1 MKNPYAILLLIT
13 FALRLATALPLRQAG
28 YMDASYTMH
37 VAENLAR
44 GRGLVVDVL
53 WNYLDNPAGLPHPS
67 NLYWMPLPSF
77 LVAPFYALFGA
88 SYRVAQ
94 IPFIILS
101 SFLPLVTFY
110 FSRRI
115 FVRDDYAWAAA
126 LFTAFSGFYTIY
138 WVSPDNFTPFALT
151 ASLCLFFISRG
162 LEREGAGDAS
172 ANAQQRGRGEG
183 ESGRG
188 GAEYFFVAGILAGLS
203 HLSRADGLLLVIVAP
218 IVLIVHAIRN
228 TQSCPEPSR
237 RDATRIT
244 FHPFGF
250 AQGKVSRFTFYFL
263 LGYLLLMSPWFAR
276 NYLAVGSPYPSTG
289 TKTLWLTNYDEMFRY
304 ADDLTLSRYLAWGV
318 GSIIESKV
326 VAAFRN
332 IFIILF
338 SDLQLFLAPFALIGL
353 WQLRRR
359 VEMLPFF
366 FYAVLL
372 YLVMTFA
379 FTFPSWR
386 GSLFHSASAFLPF
399 LAVAVPP
406 GVDAAVHWVARR
418 RRTWEAALAA
428 RFFRVGFVVLAVFF
442 SIFLYAQ
449 GVFGALVGG
458 SSDIPLWNQRDAAY
472 PPLARW
478 LDQNARADDIVMV
491 VDPPTFYNLS
501 HRRAIII
508 PTDSVDA
515 VFDAAQ
521 RYGARYLILEFD
533 HPKPL
538 RALYR
543 REASV
548 PGLTRVADFRDGM
561 GRPAIL
567 FEVAH

>member
-1 MKNPYAILLLIT
+1 
-13 FALRLATALPLRQAG
+13 
-28 YMDASYTMH
+28 
-37 VAENLAR
+37 
-44 GRGLVVDVL
+44 
-53 WNYLDNPAGLPHPS
+53 
-67 NLYWMPLPSF
+67 
-77 LVAPFYALFGA
+77 
-88 SYRVAQ
+88 
-94 IPFIILS
+94 
-101 SFLPLVTFY
+101 
-110 FSRRI
+110 
-115 FVRDDYAWAAA
+115 
-126 LFTAFSGFYTIY
+126 
-138 WVSPDNFTPFALT
+138 
-151 ASLCLFFISRG
+151 
-162 LEREGAGDAS
+162 
-172 ANAQQRGRGEG
+172 
-183 ESGRG
+183 
-188 GAEYFFVAGILAGLS
+188 
-203 HLSRADGLLLVIVAP
+203 
-218 IVLIVHAIRN
+218 
-228 TQSCPEPSR
+228 
-237 RDATRIT
+237 
-244 FHPFGF
+244 
-250 AQGKVSRFTFYFL
+250 
-263 LGYLLLMSPWFAR
+263 
-276 NYLAVGSPYPSTG
+276 
-289 TKTLWLTNYDEMFRY
+289 
-304 ADDLTLSRYLAWGV
+304 
-318 GSIIESKV
+318 
-326 VAAFRN
+326 
-332 IFIILF
+332 
-338 SDLQLFLAPFALIGL
+338 
-353 WQLRRR
+353 
-359 VEMLPFF
+359 MLPFLI
-366 FYAVLL
+366 YAVLL
-372 YLVMTFA
+372 YLAMTFA

-449 GVFGALVGG
+449 GVFGAIIGG